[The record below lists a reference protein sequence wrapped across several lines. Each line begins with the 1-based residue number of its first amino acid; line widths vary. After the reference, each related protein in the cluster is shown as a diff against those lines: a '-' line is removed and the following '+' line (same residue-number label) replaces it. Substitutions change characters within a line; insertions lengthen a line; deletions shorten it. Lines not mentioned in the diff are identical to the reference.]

1 MGNATARSSD
11 DEHAVALDDD
21 LMQADGQILS
31 AREAY
36 RQKIMKRKSGA
47 KPKKPKPEPPLYV
60 PSYEETA
67 RESERH
73 SGNPFKNEYTDW
85 TIGSGA
91 DEEVVEERHEEQDYS
106 DPLGELPNDYAGWT
120 IGPRA
125 DAAPPCDYDPYEEDE
140 MSETMRRRRQETVLP
155 RIPYPRKKLTVGKKT
170 KKKKKKK
177 KKPKHKQKQ
186 EKVPGFRGVHCR
198 TSLDGGQKYFS
209 LVSIKGKKI
218 YIGSFDTPEE
228 CALEYDKL
236 ILKAR
241 DHVPPHK
248 LNFPERLHEHYP
260 F

>member
-21 LMQADGQILS
+21 LMEADSQILS

-36 RQKIMKRKSGA
+36 RQKIMKRRSGA
-47 KPKKPKPEPPLYV
+47 KPKKTKPEPSYV
-60 PSYEETA
+60 PSCEETA

-73 SGNPFKNEYTDW
+73 SGNPLKNEYADW
-85 TIGSGA
+85 TIGARA
-91 DEEVVEERHEEQDYS
+91 DEEVEEERREERDYS

-120 IGPRA
+120 IGSRA
-125 DAAPPCDYDPYEEDE
+125 DAEPLCDYNHYEEDE

-155 RIPYPRKKLTVGKKT
+155 RIPYSRKNLTVGKKA
-170 KKKKKKK
+170 KKKKK

-241 DHVPPHK
+241 DHVPRHK
-248 LNFPERLHEHYP
+248 LNFPERLPEHYP